1 MYSDHL
7 DKFIPEEFNLEKY
20 EVAANMPLECWLV
33 NLSMRFL
40 GYISSKTPM
49 ESFDDSQK
57 ALIRNINTQNIQSGV
72 ITDQRIN
79 QLLNELI
86 MHDQS
91 ESSSVVKEITY
102 LELFLLADN
111 LKSPELEKL
120 YIETELSTF
129 SVLNQDNA
137 GKLND
142 FISTSDI
149 YPEDELSFLQVDMN
163 NSDNEIKSAFSG
175 WLQQEREKRK
185 SDKTTNRREH
195 QMKNFNTVTFRKW
208 HDARVIAY
216 LDLITWNC
224 LEGNK
229 VTSKILGDILFPE
242 TSIRDTRDTT
252 AMINDTIKPLANKL
266 ADRTVLKRMANVI
279 ADKNRQKI
287 T

>member
-20 EVAANMPLECWLV
+20 ELAANMSLECWLA

-40 GYISSKTPM
+40 GYISSKADM
-49 ESFDDSQK
+49 DSVDDSQK
-57 ALIRNINTQNIQSGV
+57 ALIRNINTRNIQNGV
-72 ITDQRIN
+72 ITDKRIN
-79 QLLNELI
+79 ELLNGLI

-91 ESSSVVKEITY
+91 ESSSVIKELTY
-102 LELFLLADN
+102 LELFSLADS

-129 SVLNQDNA
+129 SVLNHDNA

-142 FISTSDI
+142 FISTSDA
-149 YPEDELSFLQVDMN
+149 YPEDELSFLQIDMN
-163 NSDNEIKSAFSG
+163 CSDNEIKAAFSG

-185 SDKTTNRREH
+185 SDKSSNRREH
-195 QMKNFNTVTFRKW
+195 QMKNFNTVAFRKW
-208 HDARVIAY
+208 HAARVIPY
-216 LDLITWNC
+216 LDLVTWNY

-229 VTSKILGDILFPE
+229 VTSNMLGKILFPE
-242 TSIRDTRDTT
+242 TEIRDKRDPN
-252 AMINDTIKPLANKL
+252 AMVNDTVKPLANKL
-266 ADRTVLKRMANVI
+266 TDRTTLKRMANVI

>member
-1 MYSDHL
+1 MYSEQL
-7 DKFIPEEFNLEKY
+7 DKFIPEEFNLDKY
-20 EVAANMPLECWLV
+20 EIAANMPLECWLA
-33 NLSMRFL
+33 NLSMRLL
-40 GYISSKTPM
+40 GYVFTKTPT
-49 ESFDDSQK
+49 ETVDESQK
-57 ALIRNINTQNIQSGV
+57 ALIRNINNQNIQTGV

-91 ESSSVVKEITY
+91 ESSSVVKQITY
-102 LELFLLADN
+102 LELFSLADA

-120 YIETELSTF
+120 YSEIELSTF

-137 GKLND
+137 GQLTE
-142 FISTSDI
+142 FISTSDV
-149 YPEDELSFLQVDMN
+149 YPEDELSFLQIDMN
-163 NSDNEIKSAFSG
+163 CSDNEIKAAFSG

-185 SDKTTNRREH
+185 SYKSVNRREH

-216 LDLITWNC
+216 LDLVTWNY

-229 VTSKILGDILFPE
+229 VTSKIIGDILFPE
-242 TSIRDTRDTT
+242 TNIRDTRDTT
-252 AMINDTIKPLANKL
+252 AMINDTVKPLANKL

-287 T
+287 I

>member
-1 MYSDHL
+1 MYSEQL
-7 DKFIPEEFNLEKY
+7 SKFIPEGFTLEKY
-20 EVAANMPLECWLV
+20 QAAANMSLECWLA

-40 GYISSKTPM
+40 GYISSKADM
-49 ESFDDSQK
+49 DSVDDSQK
-57 ALIRNINTQNIQSGV
+57 ALIRNINTRNIQNGV
-72 ITDQRIN
+72 ITDKRIN
-79 QLLNELI
+79 ELLNVLI
-86 MHDQS
+86 MHDRS
-91 ESSSVVKEITY
+91 ESSSVVKELTY
-102 LELFLLADN
+102 LELFSLADS

-142 FISTSDI
+142 FISTSDA
-149 YPEDELSFLQVDMN
+149 YPEDELSFLQIDMN
-163 NSDNEIKSAFSG
+163 CSDNEIKAAFSG

-185 SDKTTNRREH
+185 SDKSSNRREH

-216 LDLITWNC
+216 LDLVTWNY

-229 VTSKILGDILFPE
+229 VTSNMLGKILFPE
-242 TSIRDTRDTT
+242 TEIRDKRDPN
-252 AMINDTIKPLANKL
+252 AMVNDTVKPLANKL
-266 ADRTVLKRMANVI
+266 TDRTTLKRMANVI

>member
-1 MYSDHL
+1 MYSEQL
-7 DKFIPEEFNLEKY
+7 SKFIPKGFTLEKY
-20 EVAANMPLECWLV
+20 QAAANMSLECWLT

-40 GYISSKTPM
+40 GYISSKADID
-49 ESFDDSQK
+49 SVDDSQK
-57 ALIRNINTQNIQSGV
+57 AMIRNINTQNIQSGV
-72 ITDQRIN
+72 ITDHRVN
-79 QLLNELI
+79 QLLNNLI

-102 LELFLLADN
+102 LELFTLADN

-120 YIETELSTF
+120 YLETELSTF
-129 SVLNQDNA
+129 SLLNQDNA
-137 GKLND
+137 GQLTE

-149 YPEDELSFLQVDMN
+149 YPEDELSFLQIDMN
-163 NSDNEIKSAFSG
+163 CSDNEIKAAFSG

-185 SDKTTNRREH
+185 SDKSSNRREH
-195 QMKNFNTVTFRKW
+195 QMKNFNTVAFRKW

-216 LDLITWNC
+216 LDLVTWNY

-229 VTSKILGDILFPE
+229 VTSNMLGKILFPE
-242 TSIRDTRDTT
+242 TEIRDKRDPN
-252 AMINDTIKPLANKL
+252 AMVNDTVKPLANKL
-266 ADRTVLKRMANVI
+266 TDRTTLKRMANVI

>member
-20 EVAANMPLECWLV
+20 ELAVNMSLECWLA

-40 GYISSKTPM
+40 GYISSKADM
-49 ESFDDSQK
+49 DSVDDSQK
-57 ALIRNINTQNIQSGV
+57 ALIRNINTRNIQNGV
-72 ITDQRIN
+72 ITDKRIN
-79 QLLNELI
+79 ELLNGLI

-91 ESSSVVKEITY
+91 ESSSVVKELTY
-102 LELFLLADN
+102 LELFSLADS

-120 YIETELSTF
+120 YIETEISTF
-129 SVLNQDNA
+129 SALNQDNA

-142 FISTSDI
+142 FISTSDA
-149 YPEDELSFLQVDMN
+149 YPEDELSFLQIDMN
-163 NSDNEIKSAFSG
+163 CSDNEIKAAFSG

-185 SDKTTNRREH
+185 SDKSSNRREH
-195 QMKNFNTVTFRKW
+195 QMKNFNTVAFRKW

-216 LDLITWNC
+216 LDLVTWNY

-229 VTSKILGDILFPE
+229 VTSNMLGKILFPE
-242 TSIRDTRDTT
+242 TEIRDKRDPN
-252 AMINDTIKPLANKL
+252 AMVNDTVKPLANKL
-266 ADRTVLKRMANVI
+266 TDRTTLKRMANVI